1 MCKDDCLTEL
11 NLCAEEV
18 SISNYAYIL
27 QFFILEDSL
36 HLSLKGELLLSH
48 RGHFK
53 KVSLSFLC
61 NSLYLRPPMCLNL
74 TEWACSTC
82 SDSLGCR

>member
-1 MCKDDCLTEL
+1 MCMCEDDYLTEL

-18 SISNYAYIL
+18 STSNYAYIL

-36 HLSLKGELLLSH
+36 HLSLKGGLLLSH
-48 RGHFK
+48 RGHFR
-53 KVSLSFLC
+53 VSLSFLC

-74 TEWACSTC
+74 T
-82 SDSLGCR
+82 